1 MSRRAIARPIA
12 LAALI
17 LLVPGCGDDSRPS
30 PEPSPL
36 PPVSPSLTPETATP
50 APPSHDCIDETV
62 TGEIEILIRE
72 LDNTF
77 SPDCLVVL
85 GGQSLIITNHGSARH
100 NFTIEGT
107 SVDIDTEPGETT
119 RTEAIGGAVTPGSH
133 AFFCSYHRA
142 LGMDGE
148 ITVTKAG

>member
-1 MSRRAIARPIA
+1 VGRRSIA
-12 LAALI
+12 LTALI
-17 LLVPGCGDDSRPS
+17 LLVPGCGEETRPA
-30 PEPSPL
+30 PEPL
-36 PPVSPSLTPETATP
+36 PPVTPSPTPETVSP
-50 APPSHDCIDETV
+50 EPPSHDCVDETI
-62 TGEIEILIRE
+62 TGEIEVAIRQ

-85 GGQSLIITNHGSARH
+85 GGQSLVLTNHGSARH

-107 SVDIDTEPGETT
+107 SVDIDTRPGETT
-119 RTEAIGGAVTPGSH
+119 RTEAIGGAVTPGTH